1 MYEHSGG
8 MPPVRTPEDV
18 AFYRALVRVNARFR
32 HSPLV
37 RVTTSA
43 RQTGRT
49 NIGLANQLNEWAA
62 MGRQNKPFLVE
73 SAAEIETRLQT
84 RQGLRVLWWRI
95 LNDYQPTF
103 EEIAPY
109 SKTLGVTTSWLTQE
123 LATSHP
129 FGLLW
134 ERVEQ
139 RQQEE
144 GIWNQRW
151 FPVKIKQ
158 AIADLRL
165 RLDSLR
171 RGHFKSISNY
181 QSYQYSRSYDTKI
194 SAIAP
199 VVLTQKLSS

>member
-1 MYEHSGG
+1 M
-8 MPPVRTPEDV
+8 
-18 AFYRALVRVNARFR
+18 
-32 HSPLV
+32 
-37 RVTTSA
+37 
-43 RQTGRT
+43 
-49 NIGLANQLNEWAA
+49 NEWAA

-109 SKTLGVTTSWLTQE
+109 AKTLGVSTSWLTQE
-123 LATSHP
+123 LVTSHP

-151 FPVKIKQ
+151 FPVKIEQ

-171 RGHFKSISNY
+171 RGYYKSTSNY
-181 QSYQYSRSYDTKI
+181 QYQH
-194 SAIAP
+194 
-199 VVLTQKLSS
+199 LQKPSLSVEALCL